1 MPGGSARGAVPA
13 VVVLAV
19 LSTVSG
25 IVTTL
30 AGQGTEKPPEME
42 RYLVPRDELE
52 RRLGQLEL
60 RLSVKMADLR
70 ELIIRRTSK

>member
-1 MPGGSARGAVPA
+1 
-13 VVVLAV
+13 
-19 LSTVSG
+19 
-25 IVTTL
+25 
-30 AGQGTEKPPEME
+30 ME